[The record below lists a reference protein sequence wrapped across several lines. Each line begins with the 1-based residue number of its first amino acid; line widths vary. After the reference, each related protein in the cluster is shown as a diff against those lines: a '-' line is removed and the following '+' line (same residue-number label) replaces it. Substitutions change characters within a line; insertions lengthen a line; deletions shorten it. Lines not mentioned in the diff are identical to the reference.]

1 MDENFDLYMDSEIT
15 DLPGFLR
22 TPLVMPNNSDMTI
35 MFWFRVIG
43 DGSTL
48 LTLEPV

>member
-1 MDENFDLYMDSEIT
+1 MDDNFDLYMDSEIA
-15 DLPGFLR
+15 DSPGFLR
-22 TPLVMPNNSDMTI
+22 TPLVMPINSDMTV

-43 DGSTL
+43 YGSTL